1 MPHEILIKQISEQI
15 ILEEFLPIGRNI
27 WVLVTTNSFPPV
39 LPVSDY
45 QRLVSYNLLF
55 EQGFSA
61 FVY

>member
-15 ILEEFLPIGRNI
+15 ILEEFLPIVRNI

-45 QRLVSYNLLF
+45 
-55 EQGFSA
+55 
-61 FVY
+61 